1 MRCKLKEMTDKIK
14 KNITNKDCL
23 IRLYKIIII
32 FFYKFHSSAIS
43 ALPLEAEI
51 RIAFVAERRM
61 AGIEM
66 RQDDVI
72 MGKQIEHNG
81 EEDVRR
87 NTTVTNEV
95 TVFKSFIP
103 RTPSVCI
110 IILHLKDMYQT
121 VKVRPRL

>member
-1 MRCKLKEMTDKIK
+1 
-14 KNITNKDCL
+14 
-23 IRLYKIIII
+23 
-32 FFYKFHSSAIS
+32 
-43 ALPLEAEI
+43 
-51 RIAFVAERRM
+51 M